1 LNCLITLR
9 QLEQGSS
16 SVNIFIAPVEETLAQ
31 VTVPSAFFTD
41 PKSLT
46 ICSRVFASVST
57 DLFQPFSEIIL
68 LLSTNFVSKKSL

>member
-31 VTVPSAFFTD
+31 VTVPAPSFQVKKKHT
-41 PKSLT
+41 PKQSDKYLGV
-46 ICSRVFASVST
+46 IVIRIRFLYC
-57 DLFQPFSEIIL
+57 I
-68 LLSTNFVSKKSL
+68 